1 MTHLAVSRK
10 IVARCAF
17 VALLSFVAT
26 ESMVWAQPRTASGAS
41 IYTCVDKNGRRI
53 TSDRPIPECLDRE
66 QRELTGTGTLKR
78 VVPPSYTAEE
88 RARMEAQRKAEEEE
102 RARVTEERRRER
114 ALVMRFP
121 NAAAHA
127 KARADALLQV
137 EELTALITRRIAALR
152 EDRKAIDV
160 ELEFY
165 KGDVAKA
172 PMWLQ
177 RKVAD
182 NEQQL
187 ESQQRFLAE
196 RAQEKQRINERFD
209 EELERLQQLWARN

>member
-1 MTHLAVSRK
+1 VLKSS
-10 IVARCAF
+10 
-17 VALLSFVAT
+17 ALLYLAALGCCLVAWPSLS
-26 ESMVWAQPRTASGAS
+26 EAQSRAPTAGAS
-41 IYTCVDKNGRRI
+41 IYTCVDKNGRRL

-66 QRELTGTGTLKR
+66 QRELSSTGTLKR

-114 ALVMRFP
+114 ALLLRFP
-121 NAAAHA
+121 NPAAHA
-127 KARADALLQV
+127 KARADALIQV
-137 EELTALITRRIAALR
+137 DEIMALITRRMEVLR
-152 EDRKAIDV
+152 EDRRAIDV

-165 KGDVAKA
+165 RGDVAKA

-177 RKVAD
+177 RKLAD
-182 NEQQL
+182 NQQQQ

-196 RAQEKQRINERFD
+196 RTQEKQRINERFD
-209 EELERLQQLWARN
+209 EELQRLQQLWARN